1 MFSASSE
8 RDPMID
14 TSVVLAIGKG
24 MDPRYNHRR
33 SGWEVFVKGRWRA
46 DGVIL
51 ECDEEG
57 SQIKDGFS
65 LRCAK
70 GKQHDLECD
79 ERKEIL
85 NPSR

>member
-1 MFSASSE
+1 MSYWQSGRE
-8 RDPMID
+8 WIRDTI
-14 TSVVLAIGKG
+14 IGDQG
-24 MDPRYNHRR
+24 RR
-33 SGWEVFVKGRWRA
+33 SSFKERWRA

-51 ECDEEG
+51 GCDKGG
-57 SQIKDGFS
+57 SQIKDGLS

-70 GKQHDLECD
+70 GEQHDLECD